1 MAKTLATKTKTTKTT
16 NRVIAAKATTMRNA
30 LTTATTTKK
39 TASAKYT
46 KQIEKMYTAGMGAR
60 RIADKLNI
68 PRHHVMRTIENLGL
82 FVYAPGSYR

>member
-1 MAKTLATKTKTTKTT
+1 MAKTLATKNTKTT
-16 NRVIAAKATTMRNA
+16 NKTLATKATAMRNTMTTT
-30 LTTATTTKK
+30 TTAKK
-39 TASAKYT
+39 TAAARYT

-82 FVYAPGSYR
+82 FVYAEGSYR

>member
-1 MAKTLATKTKTTKTT
+1 MAKTLATKTTNKT
-16 NRVIAAKATTMRNA
+16 IATKATAMKNA
-30 LTTATTTKK
+30 LTTKATAKK
-39 TASAKYT
+39 TASAKYN
-46 KQIEKMYTAGMGAR
+46 KQIEKMYTSGMGAR

>member
-1 MAKTLATKTKTTKTT
+1 MAKTLATKTTKNT
-16 NRVIAAKATTMRNA
+16 NKAIATKATAMKNALTAKATA
-30 LTTATTTKK
+30 KK

-46 KQIEKMYTAGMGAR
+46 KQIEKMYTSGMGAR

-82 FVYAPGSYR
+82 FVYAEGSYR

>member
-1 MAKTLATKTKTTKTT
+1 MAKTLATKNTKTT
-16 NRVIAAKATTMRNA
+16 NKAIAAKANMMRNTSIV
-30 LTTATTTKK
+30 LTSTMGK
-39 TASAKYT
+39 TASAKYN
-46 KQIEKMYTAGMGAR
+46 KQIEKMYTSGMGAR

>member
-1 MAKTLATKTKTTKTT
+1 MAKTLATKNTKTT
-16 NRVIAAKATTMRNA
+16 NKTLATKANTMRN
-30 LTTATTTKK
+30 TMNTMTATTRK
-39 TASAKYT
+39 TASPRFT

-82 FVYAPGSYR
+82 FTYAEGSYR